1 MGLGHVT
8 EVPSYT
14 WDLKPETQNTES
26 GNWDPYDR

>member
-1 MGLGHVT
+1 MALGHVT
-8 EVPSYT
+8 EVPT